1 VLVWRGRSLVAGH
14 VGWLSHRLTA
24 WPLALSQARGGLAR
38 SQEVPV
44 RPWDRRRY
52 TPFPCARKGT
62 AVKNASITVNPG
74 LEGVV
79 VGATGISKVAGEEG
93 RLTYRGYD
101 IGDLAA
107 HATFEE
113 VAFLLWHGRLPNR
126 KELTELHREMAAHRA
141 LPQAVLDSMH
151 AAPHGAWPMD
161 VLRTAV
167 SSLALFEPVQ
177 ADGTHVSDVAT
188 AIRLTAATATAVA
201 SWDRLRRGQAPI
213 PPRADLSHAANFLYM
228 KNGEAPPETAARA
241 LDVYFVLLA
250 DHGFNASTFAARV
263 TTSTWADMYA
273 ATTTAI
279 ATLQGDLHGGAP
291 GKVMKMI
298 LDIGDPD
305 KAEAYVRGIV
315 DKGGR
320 VMGIGHREYKVRD
333 PRAEPLE
340 RMARDLGQSSG
351 KPQWYAVARRLE
363 DVAVRV
369 LDEKKPGRRLYAN
382 VEFYTAP
389 TLYALGI
396 PPDTFTCMFACS
408 RMAGWTAHVLEQ
420 MKDNRL
426 IRPQV
431 EYTGLVGLP
440 WVSIEHR

>member
-1 VLVWRGRSLVAGH
+1 VQPH
-14 VGWLSHRLTA
+14 
-24 WPLALSQARGGLAR
+24 RGGNG
-38 SQEVPV
+38 SPQERQWAQKRGVFTILK
-44 RPWDRRRY
+44 D
-52 TPFPCARKGT
+52 
-62 AVKNASITVNPG
+62 SITVDPG

-79 VGATGISKVAGEEG
+79 VGSTGISKVAGQEG

-101 IGDLAA
+101 IADLAA
-107 HATFEE
+107 HATYEE

-126 KELTELHREMAAHRA
+126 KELADITRDMAAQRA
-141 LPQAVLDSMH
+141 LPKEILAMLKLV
-151 AAPHGAWPMD
+151 PHSAWPMD
-161 VLRTAV
+161 VVRTAV
-167 SSLALFEPVQ
+167 SALSLYVPPRP
-177 ADGTHVSDVAT
+177 DGTHVSDVAA

-201 SWDRLRRGQAPI
+201 AWARLRKGQEPIAP
-213 PPRADLSHAANFLYM
+213 RTDLGHAANFLYM
-228 KNGEAPPETAARA
+228 KNGEAPSQTAAHA

-263 TTSTWADMYA
+263 TASTWADMYA
-273 ATTTAI
+273 AVTTAV

-298 LDIGDPD
+298 LDIGEPD

-340 RMARDLGQSSG
+340 RMARELGQSAG
-351 KPQWYAVARRLE
+351 TPQWYAVARRLE
-363 DVAVRV
+363 DVAVKV

-389 TLYALGI
+389 TLFALGI
-396 PPDTFTCMFACS
+396 EPDMFTCMFACS
-408 RMAGWTAHVLEQ
+408 RMAGWTAHILEQ

-440 WVSIEHR
+440 WTPLENR

>member
-1 VLVWRGRSLVAGH
+1 
-14 VGWLSHRLTA
+14 
-24 WPLALSQARGGLAR
+24 
-38 SQEVPV
+38 
-44 RPWDRRRY
+44 
-52 TPFPCARKGT
+52 
-62 AVKNASITVNPG
+62 
-74 LEGVV
+74 
-79 VGATGISKVAGEEG
+79 
-93 RLTYRGYD
+93 
-101 IGDLAA
+101 
-107 HATFEE
+107 
-113 VAFLLWHGRLPNR
+113 LLWYGKLPNQ
-126 KELTELHREMAAHRA
+126 KELTELRRDMAAHRA
-141 LPQAVLDSMH
+141 LPEPILDMLH
-151 AAPHGAWPMD
+151 DVPHGAWPMD
-161 VLRTAV
+161 VLRTVV
-167 SSLALFEPVQ
+167 SALALYEPVQ

-188 AIRLTAATATAVA
+188 AVRLTAAAATAVA
-201 SWDRLRRGQAPI
+201 AWDRLRRGEEPIAP
-213 PPRADLSHAANFLYM
+213 RTDLSHAANFLYM
-228 KNGEAPPETAARA
+228 KNGAEPAQTAARA

-263 TTSTWADMYA
+263 TASTWADMYA
-273 ATTTAI
+273 AATTAV

-291 GKVMKMI
+291 GKVMKMV
-298 LDIGDPD
+298 LDIGTPD
-305 KAEAYVRGIV
+305 KAEAYVRGIL

-340 RMARDLGQSSG
+340 RMARDLGNSMGS
-351 KPQWYAVARRLE
+351 PQWYDVARKLE
-363 DVAVRV
+363 DDAVRV
-369 LDEKKPGRRLYAN
+369 LNEKKPGRRLYAN

-440 WVSIEHR
+440 WVAIERR

>member
-1 VLVWRGRSLVAGH
+1 MASALN
-14 VGWLSHRLTA
+14 LSPPPQNERA
-24 WPLALSQARGGLAR
+24 QRGGIGGP
-38 SQEVPV
+38 QE
-44 RPWDRRRY
+44 RHGAY
-52 TPFPCARKGT
+52 TGALIILKD
-62 AVKNASITVNPG
+62 SITVDPG
-74 LEGVV
+74 LEGVI
-79 VGATGISKVAGEEG
+79 VGSTGISKVAGQEG

-101 IGDLAA
+101 IADLAK
-107 HATFEE
+107 HASYEE

-126 KELTELHREMAAHRA
+126 KELEELTRSMAAQRA
-141 LPQAVLDSMH
+141 LPEEVLKMLRLVPSN
-151 AAPHGAWPMD
+151 AWPMD

-167 SSLALFEPVQ
+167 SALSLFVPPQ
-177 ADGTHVSDVAT
+177 PDGTHISDVAT

-201 SWDRLRRGQAPI
+201 AWSRLRKGQETVA
-213 PPRADLSHAANFLYM
+213 PRADLGHAANFLYM
-228 KNGEAPPETAARA
+228 KNGTLPSDTAARA

-263 TTSTWADMYA
+263 TASTWADMYA
-273 ATTTAI
+273 AVTSAI

-291 GKVMKMI
+291 GKVMQMI
-298 LDIGDPD
+298 LDIGEPD
-305 KAEAYVRGIV
+305 KAEAYVRALV

-340 RMARDLGQSSG
+340 QMARELGQSAG
-351 KPQWYAVARRLE
+351 TPQWYGVARRLE
-363 DVAVRV
+363 DVAVKV

-382 VEFYTAP
+382 VEFYSAP

-396 PPDTFTCMFACS
+396 EPDTFTCMFACA
-408 RMAGWTAHVLEQ
+408 RTAGWTAHILEQ

-431 EYTGLVGLP
+431 EYTGLIGLP
-440 WVSIEHR
+440 WTPLESR

>member
-1 VLVWRGRSLVAGH
+1 MSI
-14 VGWLSHRLTA
+14 
-24 WPLALSQARGGLAR
+24 
-38 SQEVPV
+38 
-44 RPWDRRRY
+44 
-52 TPFPCARKGT
+52 
-62 AVKNASITVNPG
+62 VKDSVTVDPG

-79 VGATGISKVAGEEG
+79 VGSTGISKVAGQEG

-101 IGDLAA
+101 IADLAA

-126 KELTELHREMAAHRA
+126 IELDELTRAMAAQRA
-141 LPQAVLDSMH
+141 LPDNVLKMLRLVPSN
-151 AAPHGAWPMD
+151 AWPMD
-161 VLRTAV
+161 VVRTAV
-167 SSLALFEPVQ
+167 SALSLFVPPQ
-177 ADGTHVSDVAT
+177 PDGTHVSDVAT
-188 AIRLTAATATAVA
+188 ATRLTASIATAVA
-201 SWDRLRRGQAPI
+201 AWSRLRRGHEPI
-213 PPRADLSHAANFLYM
+213 APRADLNHAANFLYM
-228 KNGEAPPETAARA
+228 KNGTAPSATAARA

-263 TTSTWADMYA
+263 TASTWADMYA
-273 ATTTAI
+273 AVTSAI

-298 LDIGDPD
+298 LDIGEPD
-305 KAEAYVRGIV
+305 KAEAYVRAIV

-340 RMARDLGQSSG
+340 RMARELGQSAG
-351 KPQWYAVARRLE
+351 TPQWYGVARRLE
-363 DVAVRV
+363 DVAVKV

-396 PPDTFTCMFACS
+396 EPDMFTCMFACS
-408 RMAGWTAHVLEQ
+408 RTAGWTAHIMEQ

-431 EYTGLVGLP
+431 KYTGLVGLP
-440 WVSIEHR
+440 WVALENR

>member
-1 VLVWRGRSLVAGH
+1 M
-14 VGWLSHRLTA
+14 
-24 WPLALSQARGGLAR
+24 
-38 SQEVPV
+38 
-44 RPWDRRRY
+44 
-52 TPFPCARKGT
+52 
-62 AVKNASITVNPG
+62 
-74 LEGVV
+74 
-79 VGATGISKVAGEEG
+79 
-93 RLTYRGYD
+93 TYRGYD
-101 IGDLAA
+101 IADLAK
-107 HATFEE
+107 HASYEE

-126 KELTELHREMAAHRA
+126 KELDEIRRSMAEHRA
-141 LPQAVLDSMH
+141 LPDEVLKMLRLVPSN
-151 AAPHGAWPMD
+151 AWPMD
-161 VLRTAV
+161 VLRTAI
-167 SSLALFEPVQ
+167 SSLSLYVPPRP
-177 ADGTHVSDVAT
+177 DGTHVSDVAT
-188 AIRLTAATATAVA
+188 AMRLTAATATAVA
-201 SWDRLRRGQAPI
+201 AWSRLRNGQDPI
-213 PPRADLSHAANFLYM
+213 PPRHDLGHAANFLYM
-228 KNGEAPPETAARA
+228 KNGTVPSDTAARA

-273 ATTTAI
+273 AVTTAI

-298 LDIGDPD
+298 LDIGEPD
-305 KAEAYVRGIV
+305 KAEAYVRAIV

-340 RMARDLGQSSG
+340 RMARELGQSAG
-351 KPQWYAVARRLE
+351 TPQWYGVARRLE
-363 DVAVRV
+363 DVAVKV

-382 VEFYTAP
+382 VEFYSAP

-396 PPDTFTCMFACS
+396 EPDMFTCMFACS
-408 RMAGWTAHVLEQ
+408 RTAGWTAHILEQ

-440 WVSIEHR
+440 WTPIENR

>member
-1 VLVWRGRSLVAGH
+1 VSIRVVAWRAPGRGGSGRSQEGQH
-14 VGWLSHRLTA
+14 
-24 WPLALSQARGGLAR
+24 PARGGN
-38 SQEVPV
+38 
-44 RPWDRRRY
+44 
-52 TPFPCARKGT
+52 T
-62 AVKNASITVNPG
+62 VKSNSITVNPG
-74 LEGVV
+74 LEGVS

-93 RLTYRGYD
+93 RLTYRGFD
-101 IGDLAA
+101 IADLAA
-107 HATFEE
+107 HASFEE

-126 KELTELHREMAAHRA
+126 AELDEVRREMAAQRA
-141 LPQAVLDSMH
+141 LPGPVLEML
-151 AAPHGAWPMD
+151 HGVPPNAWPMD

-167 SSLALFEPVQ
+167 SSLSLHVPPRP
-177 ADGTHVSDVAT
+177 DGTHISDVAT
-188 AIRLTAATATAVA
+188 AMHLTAATATAVA
-201 SWDRLRRGQAPI
+201 AWDRLRRGEEPIAP
-213 PPRADLSHAANFLYM
+213 RSDLGHAANFLYM
-228 KNGEAPPETAARA
+228 KNGEVPPETAARA

-273 ATTTAI
+273 ASTSAI

-298 LDIGDPD
+298 LDIGEPD
-305 KAEAYVRGIV
+305 RAEAYVRKLL
-315 DKGGR
+315 DKGDR

-340 RMARDLGQSSG
+340 RMARDLGETVG
-351 KPQWYAVARRLE
+351 KPQWYAVSRKLE
-363 DVAVRV
+363 DVAVQV
-369 LDEKKPGRRLYAN
+369 LNEKKPGRRLYAN

-396 PPDTFTCMFACS
+396 EPDTFTCMFACS
-408 RMAGWTAHVLEQ
+408 RMAGWTAHIMEQ

-440 WVSIEHR
+440 WVSVERR

>member
-1 VLVWRGRSLVAGH
+1 MLN
-14 VGWLSHRLTA
+14 LSPPPQNERA
-24 WPLALSQARGGLAR
+24 QRGGIGGP
-38 SQEVPV
+38 QE
-44 RPWDRRRY
+44 RHGAY
-52 TPFPCARKGT
+52 TGALIILKD
-62 AVKNASITVNPG
+62 SITVDPG
-74 LEGVV
+74 LEGVI
-79 VGATGISKVAGEEG
+79 VGSTGISKVAGQEG

-101 IGDLAA
+101 IADLAK
-107 HATFEE
+107 HASYEE

-126 KELTELHREMAAHRA
+126 KELEELTRSMAAQRA
-141 LPQAVLDSMH
+141 LPEEALKMLRLVPSN
-151 AAPHGAWPMD
+151 AWPMD

-167 SSLALFEPVQ
+167 SALSLFVPPQ
-177 ADGTHVSDVAT
+177 PDGTHISDVAT
-188 AIRLTAATATAVA
+188 AMRLTAATATAVA
-201 SWDRLRRGQAPI
+201 AWSRLRKGQEPVA
-213 PPRADLSHAANFLYM
+213 PRADLGHAANFLYM
-228 KNGEAPPETAARA
+228 QNGTLPSDTAARA

-263 TTSTWADMYA
+263 TASTWADMYA
-273 ATTTAI
+273 AVTSAI

-298 LDIGDPD
+298 LDIGEPD
-305 KAEAYVRGIV
+305 KAEAYVRALV

-340 RMARDLGQSSG
+340 QMARELGQSAG
-351 KPQWYAVARRLE
+351 TPQWYGVARRLE
-363 DVAVRV
+363 DVAVKV

-382 VEFYTAP
+382 VEFYSAP

-396 PPDTFTCMFACS
+396 EPDTFTCMFACA
-408 RMAGWTAHVLEQ
+408 RTAGWTAHILEQ

-431 EYTGLVGLP
+431 EYTGLIGLP
-440 WVSIEHR
+440 WTPLESR

>member
-1 VLVWRGRSLVAGH
+1 MNIIK
-14 VGWLSHRLTA
+14 
-24 WPLALSQARGGLAR
+24 
-38 SQEVPV
+38 
-44 RPWDRRRY
+44 D
-52 TPFPCARKGT
+52 
-62 AVKNASITVNPG
+62 SITVDPG

-79 VGATGISKVAGEEG
+79 VGSTGMSKVAGQEG

-101 IGDLAA
+101 IADLAA
-107 HATFEE
+107 HASYEE
-113 VAFLLWHGRLPNR
+113 VAFLLWYGRLPNR
-126 KELTELHREMAAHRA
+126 KELDEITRTMAAQRA
-141 LPQAVLDSMH
+141 LPDEVLAMLRKV
-151 AAPHGAWPMD
+151 PPNAWPMD

-167 SSLALFEPVQ
+167 SSLSLYEPPKP
-177 ADGTHVSDVAT
+177 DGTHVSDVAHAT
-188 AIRLTAATATAVA
+188 HLTAATATVVA
-201 SWDRLRRGQAPI
+201 AWARLRKGQEPVA
-213 PPRADLSHAANFLYM
+213 PRADLHHAANFLYM
-228 KNGEAPPETAARA
+228 KNGAVPSETAAHA

-263 TTSTWADMYA
+263 TASTWADMYA
-273 ATTTAI
+273 AVTSAI

-291 GKVMKMI
+291 GKVMRMI
-298 LDIGDPD
+298 LDIGEPD
-305 KAEAYVRGIV
+305 KAEAYVRNIV

-340 RMARDLGQSSG
+340 RMARELGQSAG
-351 KPQWYAVARRLE
+351 TQWYAVARRLE

-396 PPDTFTCMFACS
+396 EPDMFTCMFACS
-408 RMAGWTAHVLEQ
+408 RTAGWTAHILEQ

-431 EYTGLVGLP
+431 EYTGLIGLP
-440 WVSIEHR
+440 WVPLENR

>member
-1 VLVWRGRSLVAGH
+1 MKV
-14 VGWLSHRLTA
+14 
-24 WPLALSQARGGLAR
+24 
-38 SQEVPV
+38 
-44 RPWDRRRY
+44 D
-52 TPFPCARKGT
+52 
-62 AVKNASITVNPG
+62 PG

-79 VGATGISKVAGEEG
+79 VGSTAISRVAGQEG
-93 RLTYRGYD
+93 RLTYRGFD
-101 IGDLAA
+101 IADLAA
-107 HATFEE
+107 NASFEE
-113 VAFLLWHGRLPNR
+113 VAFLLWHGRLPSR
-126 KELTELHREMAAHRA
+126 KELDEVRRDMAAHRE
-141 LPQAVLDSMH
+141 LPDAVLAMLH
-151 AAPHGAWPMD
+151 GVPHDAWPMD

-167 SSLALFEPVQ
+167 SSLSLHVPVRP
-177 ADGTHVSDVAT
+177 DGTHVSDVAT
-188 AIRLTAATATAVA
+188 AMRLTAAAATAVA
-201 SWDRLRRGQAPI
+201 AFDRLRRGLEPI
-213 PPRADLSHAANFLYM
+213 APRADLGHAANFLYM
-228 KNGEAPPETAARA
+228 KNGEAPNEHAARA
-241 LDVYFVLLA
+241 LDMYFVLLA

-263 TTSTWADMYA
+263 TVSTWADMYA
-273 ATTTAI
+273 AATTAI

-298 LDIGDPD
+298 LDIREPD
-305 KAEAYVRGIV
+305 RAEKYVRDVV

-340 RMARDLGQSSG
+340 KMARDLGQETG
-351 KPQWYAVARRLE
+351 QPQWYAVARRLE
-363 DVAVRV
+363 DVAVKV

-396 PPDTFTCMFACS
+396 EPDSFTCMFACS

-431 EYTGLVGLP
+431 EYSGLMGLP
-440 WVSIEHR
+440 WVPIDKRT

>member
-1 VLVWRGRSLVAGH
+1 M
-14 VGWLSHRLTA
+14 
-24 WPLALSQARGGLAR
+24 SQLRGGVAR
-38 SQEVPV
+38 SQE
-44 RPWDRRRY
+44 DRGRL
-52 TPFPCARKGT
+52 KGDIT
-62 AVKNASITVNPG
+62 VKNSSITVNPG

-79 VGATGISKVAGEEG
+79 VGSTGISKVAGEEG
-93 RLTYRGYD
+93 RLTYRGFD
-101 IGDLAA
+101 IADLAE

-113 VAFLLWHGRLPNR
+113 VAFLLWHGRLPNQ
-126 KELTELHREMAAHRA
+126 KELVELRREMAAHRA
-141 LPQAVLDSMH
+141 LPQQILDMLQAV
-151 AAPHGAWPMD
+151 PHGAWPMD

-167 SSLALFEPVQ
+167 SSLSLFEPVQ
-177 ADGTHVSDVAT
+177 ADGTHVSDIAT
-188 AIRLTAATATAVA
+188 ATRLTAATATAVA
-201 SWDRLRRGQAPI
+201 AWDRLRRGEEPIAPR
-213 PPRADLSHAANFLYM
+213 PDLGHAANFLYM
-228 KNGEAPPETAARA
+228 KNGVVPSETAARA

-273 ATTTAI
+273 AATSAI

-291 GKVMKMI
+291 GKVMKTI

-305 KAEAYVRGIV
+305 KAEAYVRGIL

-340 RMARDLGQSSG
+340 RMARDLGKSSG
-351 KPQWYAVARRLE
+351 APQWYAVARRLE

-382 VEFYTAP
+382 VEFYSAP

-440 WVSIEHR
+440 WVSIERR

>member
-1 VLVWRGRSLVAGH
+1 M
-14 VGWLSHRLTA
+14 
-24 WPLALSQARGGLAR
+24 RGGVGSA
-38 SQEVPV
+38 QERHP
-44 RPWDRRRY
+44 
-52 TPFPCARKGT
+52 AQ
-62 AVKNASITVNPG
+62 AEAMSIVKDSVTVDPG

-79 VGATGISKVAGEEG
+79 VGSTGISKVAGQEG

-101 IGDLAA
+101 IADLAA
-107 HATFEE
+107 RATFEE

-126 KELTELHREMAAHRA
+126 SELDELTRTMTAQRA
-141 LPQAVLDSMH
+141 LPDNVLKMLRLMPSS
-151 AAPHGAWPMD
+151 AWPMD
-161 VLRTAV
+161 VVRTAV
-167 SSLALFEPVQ
+167 SSLSLFVPPQ
-177 ADGTHVSDVAT
+177 PDGTHVSDVAT
-188 AIRLTAATATAVA
+188 ATRLTASIATVVA
-201 SWDRLRRGQAPI
+201 AWSRLRRGHEPI
-213 PPRADLSHAANFLYM
+213 APRADLNHAANFLYM
-228 KNGEAPPETAARA
+228 KNGTAPSATAARA

-263 TTSTWADMYA
+263 TASTWADMYA
-273 ATTTAI
+273 AVTSAV

-291 GKVMKMI
+291 GKVMKMV
-298 LDIGDPD
+298 LDIGEPD
-305 KAEAYVRGIV
+305 KAEAYVRAIV

-340 RMARDLGQSSG
+340 RMARELGQSAG
-351 KPQWYAVARRLE
+351 TPQWYGVARRLE
-363 DVAVRV
+363 DVAVKV

-396 PPDTFTCMFACS
+396 ELDMFTCMFACA
-408 RMAGWTAHVLEQ
+408 RTAGWTAHILEQ

-431 EYTGLVGLP
+431 KYTGLVGLP
-440 WVSIEHR
+440 WVALENR